1 MDLAILADNKVRIKE
16 SEKKDKYQDLA
27 RELKILWSIKVML
40 ISIVIDALGTIS
52 KGLQKGL
59 VDLEIKGQMEII

>member
-27 RELKILWSIKVML
+27 RELKILWNIKVML